1 MVTLAEIQASLGRC
15 AEAEKLL
22 TEARAIVTAKF
33 GSGHPTEA
41 TILRAYAGVLKKAKR
56 KKEAQKMLEQ
66 ALAIEGAQKES
77 GWAASTRHRVDLAEL
92 VAEVSK

>member
-1 MVTLAEIQASLGRC
+1 
-15 AEAEKLL
+15 
-22 TEARAIVTAKF
+22 
-33 GSGHPTEA
+33 
-41 TILRAYAGVLKKAKR
+41 LKKAKR

-66 ALAIEGAQKES
+66 ALAIEKES